1 MGAFTVPLGATSSA
15 TWCRWRGSSPGGQG
29 AEIRFAL
36 AEGSLGALLVA
47 ASDKGFAPFPGE
59 RPPRLCC
66 MREDRFSAASLV
78 ADAGADAFDEGLATV
93 AGFVE
98 APEERSP
105 CESAPDT

>member
-1 MGAFTVPLGATSSA
+1 
-15 TWCRWRGSSPGGQG
+15 
-29 AEIRFAL
+29 
-36 AEGSLGALLVA
+36 
-47 ASDKGFAPFPGE
+47 
-59 RPPRLCC
+59 

-78 ADAGADAFDEGLATV
+78 ADAGAFDEGLATV

>member
-1 MGAFTVPLGATSSA
+1 
-15 TWCRWRGSSPGGQG
+15 
-29 AEIRFAL
+29 
-36 AEGSLGALLVA
+36 
-47 ASDKGFAPFPGE
+47 
-59 RPPRLCC
+59 